1 MKKNAAVLF
10 ENAIQKLR
18 EANDELCRPEED
30 VVAPLVCNNSQEA
43 ISNYLKGYLLLQD
56 VEPPEGANIDRLY
69 EKCSSINTH
78 FEKID
83 LSSFDCDVHLE
94 SRFCNG
100 TENQSRCFDIADN
113 LDTFLREE
121 GIIK

>member
-1 MKKNAAVLF
+1 MEENAAVLF

-30 VVAPLVCNNSQEA
+30 VVAPLVCKNSQEA
-43 ISNYLKGYLLLQD
+43 ISNYLKGYLILQGIK
-56 VEPPEGANIDRLY
+56 PPEGSTIDRLY
-69 EKCSSINTH
+69 EQCSSIDSR
-78 FEKID
+78 FEKIN
-83 LSSFDCDVHLE
+83 LSGFECDVQIE

-100 TENQSRCFDIADN
+100 TENQSRCFDIADH

-121 GIIK
+121 RII